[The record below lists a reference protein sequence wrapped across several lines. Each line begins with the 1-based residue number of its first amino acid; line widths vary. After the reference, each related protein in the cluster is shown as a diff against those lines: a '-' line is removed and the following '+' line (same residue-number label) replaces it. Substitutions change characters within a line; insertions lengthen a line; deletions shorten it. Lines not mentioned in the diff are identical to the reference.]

1 MGDYSHTWTTLNP
14 RGSIDV
20 NSGRGGLYATWYSHG
35 IYLNGAIYG
44 GHNSY
49 DSGRSSLGGT
59 ATGNTEGAEWSTFI
73 SGGYDFHFGH
83 LTVVPIAALQY
94 T

>member
-35 IYLNGAIYG
+35 IYLMEPSMGAT
-44 GHNSY
+44 
-49 DSGRSSLGGT
+49 T
-59 ATGNTEGAEWSTFI
+59 ATIRAAPAWEELRLVTPRERSGAPLSAGVTI
-73 SGGYDFHFGH
+73 SI
-83 LTVVPIAALQY
+83 LAI
-94 T
+94 